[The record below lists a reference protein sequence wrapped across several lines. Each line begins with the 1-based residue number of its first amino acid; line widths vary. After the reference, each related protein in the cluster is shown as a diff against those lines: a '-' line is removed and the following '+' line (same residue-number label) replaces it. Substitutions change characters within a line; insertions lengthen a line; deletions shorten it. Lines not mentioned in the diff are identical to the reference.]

1 MYNTLVMNF
10 TGVIYK
16 KDGEYV
22 IIIEGY
28 DFRYQEH
35 VKDVRKANLRKHFKS
50 VVFNRMIKALF
61 EWEGEIRQF
70 ELSNSLFQVRCLWQH
85 ATTGK
90 VYQSDYFEILW
101 EVLDKE

>member
-35 VKDVRKANLRKHFKS
+35 VKDVRKANLRKHFKR
-50 VVFNRMIKALF
+50 VVFNRMVKALM

-70 ELSNSLFQVRCLWQH
+70 ELSNSSLQVRCLWKH
-85 ATTGK
+85 ATTGE
-90 VYQSDYFEILW
+90 VHQSDYFEILW
-101 EVLDKE
+101 EAKH

>member
-1 MYNTLVMNF
+1 MNF

-22 IIIEGY
+22 LIIEGG

-35 VKDVRKANLRKHFKS
+35 LKDVKKANLRKQFKR
-50 VVFNRMIKALF
+50 VVFNRIIKSLL
-61 EWEGEIRQF
+61 EWEGQIRFF
-70 ELSNSLFQVRCLWQH
+70 ELTDSLLQVRCLWKH

-90 VYQSDYFEILW
+90 VHQSDYFEILW
-101 EVLDKE
+101 EKK

>member
-1 MYNTLVMNF
+1 MNF

-16 KDGEYV
+16 KDDEYV

-35 VKDVRKANLRKHFKS
+35 VKDVRKAELRKHFKR
-50 VVFNRMIKALF
+50 VVFNRIIKALL
-61 EWEGEIRQF
+61 EWEGEIRFF
-70 ELSNSLFQVRCLWQH
+70 ELSNRTLQVRGMWKH

-90 VYQSDYFEILW
+90 VHQSEYFEILW
-101 EVLDKE
+101 EAKH

>member
-35 VKDVRKANLRKHFKS
+35 VKDVRKANLRKLFKR
-50 VVFNRMIKALF
+50 VVFNRMIKALL
-61 EWEGEIRQF
+61 EWEGKIRQF
-70 ELSNSLFQVRCLWQH
+70 ELSNSSLQVRCLWKH

-90 VYQSDYFEILW
+90 VHQSDYFEILW
-101 EVLDKE
+101 EAKH